1 MSIELRT
8 LRDNDHRP
16 NTAAAP
22 IAAAALILRGSDSDS
37 NATSSPALSCH
48 GAVVN
53 NNNNAQPIRPCARY
67 KANVN
72 VELLV
77 GADGVSAPPAPRHP
91 LVHPL
96 NRPQP
101 RFRYE
106 PLRFFGRLSF
116 LIHIDEFPSSRVRQ
130 EFKSSSFHPLSI
142 SVCFRFKVQKNC

>member
-16 NTAAAP
+16 TTAAAP

-48 GAVVN
+48 GAVV

-96 NRPQP
+96 SRPQP

-106 PLRFFGRLSF
+106 PLHFFARLSF
-116 LIHIDEFPSSRVRQ
+116 LIHFVETR
-130 EFKSSSFHPLSI
+130 L
-142 SVCFRFKVQKNC
+142 